1 MKRMQYLVAGL
12 LSLAL
17 TGCVSFT
24 PTGPISMPTQVIEQP
39 IPAGAMLK
47 DVQVTDERVNAKRR
61 AQVSQQLASQL
72 AKHLESGEYFQRM
85 ISFPATLDEQD
96 VELHFTF
103 TSLYGKRT
111 PHPAYFPGAL
121 LTVTMWIWFNGP
133 IYVDKYDLAAELA
146 INDSTGKQVALSRKN
161 INLKQNTGLWDA
173 DYFNTQLGAKQLT
186 QLVEDLLRD
195 GTQQL
200 TY

>member
-39 IPAGAMLK
+39 IQAGAMLK

-72 AKHLESGEYFQRM
+72 TKHLESGKYFQRM

-96 VELHFTF
+96 VELNFTF

-133 IYVDKYDLAAELA
+133 IYVDKYDLAAELT
-146 INDSTGKQVALSRKN
+146 INDSTGKQVALSRKS

-186 QLVEDLLRD
+186 QLVEDLLKD

-200 TY
+200 TH

>member
-39 IPAGAMLK
+39 IPA
-47 DVQVTDERVNAKRR
+47 
-61 AQVSQQLASQL
+61 QVSQQLASQL

-85 ISFPATLDEQD
+85 ISFPATLDKQD

-186 QLVEDLLRD
+186 QLVEDLLKD